1 MAEVIMNGRVY
12 TIFEAPGVNLVTRT
26 GLLKEEMRNQEK
38 NQRERGWKQ
47 KAIIGY
53 RKK

>member
-1 MAEVIMNGRVY
+1 MNGRVY
-12 TIFEAPGVNLVTRT
+12 TIFEASDNNFVTQA
-26 GLLKEEMRNQEK
+26 GLIKEEMRNRER

-47 KAIIGY
+47 KAILGY